1 MDRKIGVF
9 FQPKIP
15 GAVHWAAAVRDR
27 LAELGFEGWVADV
40 NAPPSPLEADLIITL
55 GGDGTILA
63 VARLAAPLDIPI
75 LPVNLGRL
83 GFMAEFDP
91 HQLLAQLPELLRG
104 DGWVERRRL
113 LTATLTRSGAAVR
126 EVLAL
131 NDIVISRGS
140 VARVIRVRTHVDGAY
155 LTTYVGDGVI
165 VATATGSTAYAL
177 AAGGPILHPELTDLL
192 ISPINPH
199 LSFDRVLIVPGAAK
213 IEMEAIADHQPFL
226 VVDGQEHLPLE
237 PGDLVGATLS
247 PYAASLLRWQP
258 RNYFY
263 SSLMRRLRGRDS
275 EL

>member
-1 MDRKIGVF
+1 LDRKIGVF

-140 VARVIRVRTHVDGAY
+140 VAGSSGSAPTWTGLILR
-155 LTTYVGDGVI
+155 LTS
-165 VATATGSTAYAL
+165 ATGLSSPPPP
-177 AAGGPILHPELTDLL
+177 AAPPTPWLPAGPSFIRSLPTC
-192 ISPINPH
+192 
-199 LSFDRVLIVPGAAK
+199 LSA
-213 IEMEAIADHQPFL
+213 Q
-226 VVDGQEHLPLE
+226 
-237 PGDLVGATLS
+237 
-247 PYAASLLRWQP
+247 
-258 RNYFY
+258 
-263 SSLMRRLRGRDS
+263 
-275 EL
+275 